1 MPCACHLF
9 FSLFRRDLISS
20 KCLGGNTYV
29 SVRFCAE
36 SVERRWRSDFF
47 FFDLLTASN
56 TKGWFL
62 LNSNIGENVSNKT
75 HVCFQDGTQIL
86 SMWLHASE
94 ISRLLYIFELTVLVS
109 DVKNEFSDRQITRLV
124 FQGHSMWL
132 LKAYPRRASRDC
144 PLSMTFKVKI
154 SGVNI
159 FCQCLNKQKFHFKK
173 NKGRLEIS
181 KAWPP
186 KQTQDVF
193 LRHFSPQRTV

>member
-1 MPCACHLF
+1 MNLLTLVKEINLLLESVYLYLISVPCACHLF

-86 SMWLHASE
+86 SM
-94 ISRLLYIFELTVLVS
+94 
-109 DVKNEFSDRQITRLV
+109 
-124 FQGHSMWL
+124 
-132 LKAYPRRASRDC
+132 
-144 PLSMTFKVKI
+144 
-154 SGVNI
+154 
-159 FCQCLNKQKFHFKK
+159 
-173 NKGRLEIS
+173 
-181 KAWPP
+181 
-186 KQTQDVF
+186 
-193 LRHFSPQRTV
+193 